1 MNETKGIFRQGGRDA
16 ECSEGVL
23 PHPKPAGTLREQEAI
38 DGSKHY
44 DPNVSKYS
52 QGKQVGYVRGFNAGA
67 EFALSHQWISI
78 DEALPDDN
86 EIALFIDQYGSM
98 QLLTMNDIRAQNK
111 ILDAMLM
118 GVPRGL
124 LDESIVLLDKI
135 VAWMPIPE
143 LNLK

>member
-1 MNETKGIFRQGGRDA
+1 MNEILKKRIEEAARERQ
-16 ECSEGVL
+16 SKL
-23 PHPKPAGTLREQEAI
+23 PYCDDRKVRGE
-38 DGSKHY
+38 Y
-44 DPNVSKYS
+44 
-52 QGKQVGYVRGFNAGA
+52 VGYLKGFIEGA
-67 EFALSHQWISI
+67 KYALSHQWISI